1 VFFNLLQHYLNQLLN
16 FPVRGLICFCKGA
29 MIRIYDPIL
38 IIQSMMKLYEWRLYN
53 CCIETNGK
61 RYFCRMNKRWLSY
74 ENIWARNILFGLFLV
89 AIVFLQNEF
98 SSQPETKDSVATL
111 LWQFLLMYAV
121 LFSFNHLILRKLL
134 LTRKYFLFFISTV
147 LYIFLFAVVAGWLQN
162 KSETQLSFT
171 GQLLGA
177 FSILF
182 ISSAIFLA
190 HTGIQSSIVKNKIKL
205 LQKDSELIFLKQQLS
220 PHFLYN
226 ALNNLYGT
234 ALSAPELVADKI
246 VELSALLRYQVE
258 ATSKNFVSINEE
270 RTFLENYINYQVYKT
285 NNLAISNTTVGEIR
299 NFQVPPLLFLPLF
312 ENAIKFAGETEKA
325 FVNIVWTFGR
335 NSVSFCIENSFLE
348 SASKLNGTK
357 TGLENLR
364 KRLDLLNIKN
374 KLTTGQQVQNL
385 YKSELVLWELS
396 INAW

>member
-1 VFFNLLQHYLNQLLN
+1 
-16 FPVRGLICFCKGA
+16 
-29 MIRIYDPIL
+29 
-38 IIQSMMKLYEWRLYN
+38 
-53 CCIETNGK
+53 
-61 RYFCRMNKRWLSY
+61 MNKRWLSY
-74 ENIWARNILFGLFLV
+74 ENIWTRNILFGLFLF

-98 SSQPETKDSVATL
+98 STQQQPGTKDSVATL
-111 LWQFLLMYAV
+111 LWQFLLMYGV

-134 LTRKYFLFFISTV
+134 FARKYFLFFTSTA
-147 LYIFLFAVVAGWLQN
+147 LYIFVFAVVAGSLQN

-182 ISSAIFLA
+182 ISSAIYLA
-190 HTGIQSSIVKNKIKL
+190 HTGIQSSIAKNKIKL
-205 LQKDSELIFLKQQLS
+205 LQKDSELNFLKQQLS

-258 ATSKNFVSINEE
+258 ATSKNFVSIDEE

-285 NNLAISNTTVGEIR
+285 NNLAISNTTLGEIR

-348 SASKLNGTK
+348 STSKLNGTK

-374 KLTTGQQVQNL
+374 KLTTGQKAENI

-396 INAW
+396 IGA